1 MKHNK
6 MNRIGHYSSSMQGFT
21 LIEFLVASV
30 LAMIVIVAASGTYL
44 ITRRLNHTV
53 QQRIS
58 TQQDIRNASVQI
70 ARDARMAGNFGC
82 FSTASTIDGKS
93 FEKMQASKA
102 TGTVPSDGTAM
113 ISLDPERK
121 DGYGVRLIAKE
132 DLRRLTGVTNP
143 SDGLLFIYGQGA
155 MSVKVDGLDAV
166 AAGSS
171 GATIS
176 SFSLLMKNNSSDET
190 ATLLQSLTG
199 INNERGDII
208 LSSCQT
214 PYLFTPNRFDSRNK
228 VVGVNNLATKF
239 TESESGELTASK
251 LYASL
256 YLLDDIAQGQEL
268 KWNGEKALIRFDIG
282 ANGKWSSPQLLSR
295 GINDKN
301 NDGIKFSFGYVSRAD
316 DGSSDRCPKGV
327 SGDATDPDETYDF
340 VSSPNLLNWNAGAKF
355 TLPAVVQIRLKYF
368 TNKPTGRTQETDAQ
382 TAHYIMN
389 AVVRGGNTCANR
401 VVAK

>member
-6 MNRIGHYSSSMQGFT
+6 MNRIGHYSSTMQGFT

-53 QQRIS
+53 EQRIS

-102 TGTVPSDGTAM
+102 TGTVTSDNTA
-113 ISLDPERK
+113 IVSLDPARK
-121 DGYGVRLIAKE
+121 DGYGIRLIAKE

-155 MSVKVDGLDAV
+155 ISAKVDGL
-166 AAGSS
+166 AAANSS
-171 GATIS
+171 GTTIT
-176 SFSLLMKNNSSDET
+176 SFNLLMKNDSTDET

-199 INNERGDII
+199 INNERGDIM
-208 LSSCQT
+208 LSSCHT
-214 PYLFTPNRFDSRNK
+214 PYLFTPTRFDSRNK

-239 TESESGELTASK
+239 TESESGELMASK

-256 YLLDDIAQGQEL
+256 YFLDEIAQGQEL
-268 KWNGEKALIRFDIG
+268 KWRGEKALIRFDIG

-301 NDGIKFSFGYVSRAD
+301 NDGIKFSFGYLSRAD
-316 DGSSDRCPKGV
+316 DGLADRCPKGV
-327 SGDATDPDETYDF
+327 SGDASDPDETYDF
-340 VSSPNLLNWNAGAKF
+340 VASPNSLNWSTGANF
-355 TLPAVVQIRLKYF
+355 TLPTVVQIRLKYF

-401 VVAK
+401 AAEK

>member
-70 ARDARMAGNFGC
+70 ARDARMAGSFGC
-82 FSTASTIDGKS
+82 FSTSSTIDGKS
-93 FEKMQASKA
+93 FDKIQASKA
-102 TGTVPSDGTAM
+102 TGTVTANNTA
-113 ISLDPERK
+113 IVSLDPARK
-121 DGYGVRLIAKE
+121 DGYGVRMVAKE
-132 DLRRLTGVTNP
+132 DLRRLAGVTNP

-155 MSVKVDGLDAV
+155 MSVKVNGLA

-171 GATIS
+171 GATIT
-176 SFSLLMKNNSSDET
+176 SFNLLMKDNPTDE
-190 ATLLQSLTG
+190 AAILLQSLTG
-199 INNERGDII
+199 INNERGDVM
-208 LSSCQT
+208 LTSCQT
-214 PYLFTPNRFDSRNK
+214 PYLLTPTRFDNRGK
-228 VVGVNNLATKF
+228 VVGVNNLVTKF
-239 TESESGELTASK
+239 TERESGELTASK

-256 YLLDDIAQGQEL
+256 YFLDDIAQGQEL
-268 KWNGEKALIRFDIG
+268 KWRGEKALIRLDIG
-282 ANGKWSSPQLLSR
+282 ANGRWSSPQLLSR
-295 GINDKN
+295 GINDRN
-301 NDGIKFSFGYVSRAD
+301 SDGMKFSFGYVSRAS
-316 DGSSDRCPKGV
+316 DGIEDRCPKGI

-340 VSSPNLLNWNAGAKF
+340 VSSPNNLNWNAGAKF